1 MKTSWSIALSLIL
14 PSCVCAKRLSHV
26 RLFVVPQ
33 SVVCQAPLSMGI
45 LQARKLEWV
54 SMPSSRGSSNSG
66 TKPRSPALQA
76 DSLPSEPPGKSKNT
90 GVCSQ
95 SLLQGNFLHQELNQ
109 GLLCLGMKAHPKTQ
123 MASSGMALN
132 TDGIRFLCQLIGSCS
147 PVPHISW
154 MSYSQ
159 WSDLF
164 SSLSGSY
171 KNNWKDFYCQYR
183 LTFKQISSKLVNT
196 SCKGWG
202 LEEGI
207 FHESWGNLCWNHWT
221 LDDG

>member
-1 MKTSWSIALSLIL
+1 MSKYKGKKVKVKVAQSCPTFCGTTVCSLPGSSVHGDSPGKKTGVGFHAL
-14 PSCVCAKRLSHV
+14 
-26 RLFVVPQ
+26 
-33 SVVCQAPLSMGI
+33 
-45 LQARKLEWV
+45 LQ
-54 SMPSSRGSSNSG
+54 GSSNSG

-147 PVPHISW
+147 PVPHIS
-154 MSYSQ
+154 
-159 WSDLF
+159 
-164 SSLSGSY
+164 
-171 KNNWKDFYCQYR
+171 
-183 LTFKQISSKLVNT
+183 
-196 SCKGWG
+196 
-202 LEEGI
+202 
-207 FHESWGNLCWNHWT
+207 
-221 LDDG
+221 